1 MKISVFSKTS
11 RNSKT
16 AKGSMARNLKAN
28 SNEPPPYC
36 NDGENCSSQLPE
48 YTCSVLLVA
57 PLLLKCEFD
66 TPFTPSLVR
75 NWERVTAILRGTK
88 LEFRKKG
95 RRITFGLQS
104 AEVGLALDYRRRS
117 NVIRVR
123 AEGYQFLLATPS
135 LAECL
140 RWVEG
145 ISVSVAIS
153 DPIEERDDSLP
164 RSFPRRKAHDPSF
177 DSWDDFRRRWREERR
192 RSSKQQRWLR
202 GEPEKMK
209 RSSSGSVLKA
219 LLRVMVSREMKA
231 HLNRPCTPRT
241 EEIVEG
247 RQGFEKDK
255 HEQAKMLDSCSGKL
269 ERGSEESA
277 EEDKKAQIG
286 SVTNVDSEL
295 DYAKRCAPRIRY
307 ASDWKARW
315 YYRDGIRHVI
325 PQQCDI

>member
-1 MKISVFSKTS
+1 
-11 RNSKT
+11 
-16 AKGSMARNLKAN
+16 MARKMNAD
-28 SNEPPPYC
+28 STEPPPYS
-36 NDGENCSSQLPE
+36 DDYETFSSQLPE

-164 RSFPRRKAHDPSF
+164 RAFPRRKQPDPSI

-192 RSSKQQRWLR
+192 RLSKQQRWLR
-202 GEPEKMK
+202 GEHEKVK
-209 RSSSGSVLKA
+209 RKSSDSILKA
-219 LLRVMVSREMKA
+219 LLRVMVSREAKA
-231 HLNRPCTPRT
+231 QLVRSWIPRT
-241 EEIVEG
+241 GEALKE
-247 RQGFEKDK
+247 RQVFTKDK
-255 HEQAKMLDSCSGKL
+255 HEQVKPL
-269 ERGSEESA
+269 EE
-277 EEDKKAQIG
+277 G
-286 SVTNVDSEL
+286 SVKLGPGNKEPAGVNKKEQCDARLHVDFEL
-295 DYAKRCAPRIRY
+295 DYAKRCAPRVLY
-307 ASDWKARW
+307 ASEWKARW
-315 YYRDGIRHVI
+315 YNRDGIRYVI
-325 PQQCDI
+325 PQQCGI

>member
-1 MKISVFSKTS
+1 
-11 RNSKT
+11 
-16 AKGSMARNLKAN
+16 MARHLKAD
-28 SNEPPPYC
+28 SPEPPPYSD
-36 NDGENCSSQLPE
+36 DGENCSSQLPE

-95 RRITFGLQS
+95 RRITFSLQS

-140 RWVEG
+140 RWIEG

-153 DPIEERDDSLP
+153 DPIEERNDRLP
-164 RSFPRRKAHDPSF
+164 RTFPRRKPYDSSI

-202 GEPEKMK
+202 GEPENT
-209 RSSSGSVLKA
+209 RRNSSGSVLKA
-219 LLRVMVSREMKA
+219 LLRVMLSREMNA
-231 HLNRPCTPRT
+231 QLVRPCVPRT
-241 EEIVEG
+241 EEAVEG
-247 RQGFEKDK
+247 RQSFMKDEHKQAKSLMGCSAKLEPGEKEPTEVDQKDK
-255 HEQAKMLDSCSGKL
+255 TGFTTH
-269 ERGSEESA
+269 
-277 EEDKKAQIG
+277 
-286 SVTNVDSEL
+286 VDLEL
-295 DYAKRCAPRIRY
+295 DYAKRCAPRILY
-307 ASDWKARW
+307 ASEWKARW
-315 YYRDGIRHVI
+315 YYRDGIRYVI
-325 PQQCDI
+325 PQQYDI

>member
-1 MKISVFSKTS
+1 MKISVFL
-11 RNSKT
+11 
-16 AKGSMARNLKAN
+16 KGSRHSRPAKRSMPRHLKAD
-28 SNEPPPYC
+28 STEPPPYSD
-36 NDGENCSSQLPE
+36 NYENCSSQLPE

-75 NWERVTAILRGTK
+75 NWERVTAVLRGTK

-95 RRITFGLQS
+95 RRITFGLHA

-140 RWVEG
+140 RWIEG
-145 ISVSVAIS
+145 ISLGVVIS
-153 DPIEERDDSLP
+153 DPIEERNDLLP
-164 RSFPRRKAHDPSF
+164 RTVPRRKPHDPSI
-177 DSWDDFRRRWREERR
+177 DTWDDFRRRWREERR

-202 GEPEKMK
+202 GEPEKMN

-219 LLRVMVSREMKA
+219 LLRIMVSRDMKA
-231 HLNRPCTPRT
+231 QLVRPCIPRT
-241 EEIVEG
+241 EESVKR
-247 RQGFEKDK
+247 RQSSMKDE
-255 HEQAKMLDSCSGKL
+255 HEQAKLSEGCSVKL
-269 ERGSEESA
+269 ELGTKGPAEVNKKEHTGS
-277 EEDKKAQIG
+277 
-286 SVTNVDSEL
+286 TMHVDFEL
-295 DYAKRCAPRIRY
+295 DYAKRCAPRILY
-307 ASDWKARW
+307 ASKWKARW
-315 YYRDGIRHVI
+315 YYRDGERYVI